1 MDIINYK
8 RKIEQESCPLTTN
21 KKKKTDKQVDSIFR
35 KYKLSKE
42 QKQHVELLNSFDIG
56 ALISY
61 I

>member
-8 RKIEQESCPLTTN
+8 RKIEQESSPLTTN

>member
-8 RKIEQESCPLTTN
+8 RKIEQESSPLTTN

-42 QKQHVELLNSFDIG
+42 QKQHVELLNSFDIS